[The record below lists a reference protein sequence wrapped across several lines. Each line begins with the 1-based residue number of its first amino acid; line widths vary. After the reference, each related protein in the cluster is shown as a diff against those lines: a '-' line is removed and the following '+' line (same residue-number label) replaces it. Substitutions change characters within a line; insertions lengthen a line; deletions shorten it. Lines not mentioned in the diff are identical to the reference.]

1 VPITGLIERRTA
13 RFMRQPAS
21 VRNAASIIVTATAIV
36 VVLGGVAM
44 RLLDHSEYPN
54 VWKGM
59 WWSLQTVTTVGYGD
73 VTPANRSGRFVGA
86 IVMLEG
92 IAFLTILVAAITS
105 TFLARAER
113 ERATAEAAVDERDQK
128 HVDARFDDLDE
139 RLARI
144 EATLAR
150 LSGD

>member
-1 VPITGLIERRTA
+1 MPLQGLIERRTD
-13 RFMRQPAS
+13 RFMREPAS

-36 VVLGGVAM
+36 VVLGGVLM

-54 VWKGM
+54 IWRGM

-73 VTPANRSGRFVGA
+73 VTPQNRSGRIVGA
-86 IVMLEG
+86 VVMLEG

-113 ERATAEAAVDERDQK
+113 EREAAEDAEDERDLRR
-128 HVDARFDDLDE
+128 VDARLDDLDK

-144 EATLAR
+144 ETTLAR
-150 LSGD
+150 LAGD

>member
-1 VPITGLIERRTA
+1 VPLSRLIERRTA
-13 RFMRQPAS
+13 RFMREPVS

-44 RLLDHSEYPN
+44 RVFDHSEYPN
-54 VWKGM
+54 IWKGM

-73 VTPANRSGRFVGA
+73 VTPANRSGRLVGA
-86 IVMLEG
+86 FVMLEG
-92 IAFLTILVAAITS
+92 IAFVTILVAAITS
-105 TFLARAER
+105 TFLARAES
-113 ERATAEAAVDERDQK
+113 ERATAEAAEDELGAQ
-128 HVDARFDDLDE
+128 HVDARFDDLDG

-150 LSGD
+150 LTGD